1 MSLQTLIG
9 ILRARWATVT
19 ASALFC
25 AAIALGAFFIIPTS
39 YTAKTTLYVS
49 AQGGDTPQQAFQ
61 GAQLSEQRVRS
72 YTDLAT
78 GDRVLNSVIK
88 ELGLALTTQQLEKK
102 VSATSN
108 LQSVLID
115 VRATDADPLVSAQIA
130 NAVAMQACAVVAELE
145 KPRDP
150 LAVPA
155 VELRVVQPAQAPT
168 DPSSPG
174 WPIVTICGTLAGLI
188 FGVGFAIIRSRLDR
202 SVGSAEQLA
211 GAASIANLA
220 SIPIDAAFNDVRVV
234 VQGQPYGVV
243 AEAFRQLRTNLQF
256 VDIDKPNK
264 VLLVTSSQSGEGKST
279 TVANLAS
286 ALSAAGKRVLIIEA
300 DLRRPRQASLLGL
313 DASVGLTQI
322 FSERLAARDVTQQW
336 GGGVFDV
343 ILAGHIPP
351 NPSELLGSQHMQLLL
366 DDARRRYDYVLV
378 DCPPVLPVTDTIA
391 LSPATDG
398 VLFVCRL
405 GVTTVPQ
412 VAASMSALR
421 AASANVVGT
430 VATFTPQR
438 EIQRYGEY
446 GSYRPR
452 SKTLAPAPRSRL
464 SHDQSTARLQPAD
477 GHDADHRADRSR

>member
-1 MSLQTLIG
+1 
-9 ILRARWATVT
+9 
-19 ASALFC
+19 
-25 AAIALGAFFIIPTS
+25 
-39 YTAKTTLYVS
+39 
-49 AQGGDTPQQAFQ
+49 
-61 GAQLSEQRVRS
+61 
-72 YTDLAT
+72 
-78 GDRVLNSVIK
+78 
-88 ELGLALTTQQLEKK
+88 
-102 VSATSN
+102 
-108 LQSVLID
+108 
-115 VRATDADPLVSAQIA
+115 
-130 NAVAMQACAVVAELE
+130 MQASAVVAELE

-174 WPIVTICGTLAGLI
+174 WPIITTCGTLAGLI
-188 FGVGFAIIRSRLDR
+188 LGVGFAIIRSRLDR
-202 SVGSAEQLA
+202 TVGSAEQLA
-211 GAASIANLA
+211 DAASIANLA
-220 SIPIDAAFNDVRVV
+220 SIPIDAAFNDVEVV
-234 VQGQPYGVV
+234 VQGQPHGVA

-256 VDIDKPNK
+256 VDIDNPNK

-405 GVTTVPQ
+405 EVTTVPQ

-430 VATFTPQR
+430 EPLPT
-438 EIQRYGEY
+438 
-446 GSYRPR
+446 
-452 SKTLAPAPRSRL
+452 
-464 SHDQSTARLQPAD
+464 
-477 GHDADHRADRSR
+477 